1 MTANVADAELSG
13 RRKRLH
19 PGSLLAY
26 REGLNINKKLK
37 SYYCIFGFWSFY
49 NLMRLVFFLFNSN
62 KGVD

>member
-37 SYYCIFGFWSFY
+37 IYYCNLGFWNFY
-49 NLMRLVFFLFNSN
+49 NLLKFVFFFFNSN